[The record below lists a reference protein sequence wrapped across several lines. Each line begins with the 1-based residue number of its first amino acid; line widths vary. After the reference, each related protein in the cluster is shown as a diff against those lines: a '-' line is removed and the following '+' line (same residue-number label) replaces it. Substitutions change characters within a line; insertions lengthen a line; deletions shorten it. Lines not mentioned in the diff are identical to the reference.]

1 MEERTGAQEKSPSGQ
16 REQYTWGYGAAWQQ
30 YHTTTSAGAQRASFL
45 LPYLRPGMSLL
56 DCGCGIGAIT
66 VELARRLAPGE
77 VVGIDIAPVQVER
90 SQALAREKGVTNARF
105 EVGNAYE
112 LPFPDAS
119 FDAAFAHRVL
129 EHLRDPLR
137 ALKEMRRVL
146 KPGGVAGILDPD
158 RGSTLFS
165 PARPLLQE
173 LMSLVLRIR
182 EQQGSSLYYARH
194 QRGLLLEAGFAHS
207 EGFAHADS
215 YGNHEMTS
223 MLGAIV
229 TEVLRSPANVELAVS
244 QGWADRAKLEA
255 MIAEVLAWAE
265 RPDAYWAIVE
275 CAAVGWVGE

>member
-1 MEERTGAQEKSPSGQ
+1 MEERPGAQEESPRGP

-30 YHTTTSAGAQRASFL
+30 YHTKTSAGAQRVSFL
-45 LPYLRPGMSLL
+45 LPYLRSGMRLL

-66 VELARRLAPGE
+66 VDLAQQLAPGE

-90 SQALAREKGVTNARF
+90 SQALAREKGVANARF
-105 EVGNAYE
+105 EVGNVYE
-112 LPFPDAS
+112 LSFPDAA

-129 EHLRDPLR
+129 EHLSDPLR
-137 ALKEMRRVL
+137 ALREMRRVL

-165 PARPLLQE
+165 PSTPVLQE

-194 QRGLLLEAGFAHS
+194 QRGLLLEAGFARS
-207 EGFAHADS
+207 EGFAHGDCF
-215 YGNHEMTS
+215 GNHEMTS
-223 MLGAIV
+223 MLGTIV

-244 QGWADRAKLEA
+244 QGWADREKLEA

-265 RPDAYWAIVE
+265 RPDAYWAILE